1 MAINIKVTVIDLS
14 GNIVKDEQTITT
26 KTEKELEID
35 ISSLNVGWGVI
46 AISGKGHGR
55 IGGIGLAVDDD
66 NLPITLSNEIEVDEV
81 NATVT
86 DKLNIEFNN
95 SDYELII
102 TPVTYKFT
110 DKDKLYVRYVAEE
123 VT

>member
-1 MAINIKVTVIDLS
+1 M
-14 GNIVKDEQTITT
+14 
-26 KTEKELEID
+26 
-35 ISSLNVGWGVI
+35 
-46 AISGKGHGR
+46 
-55 IGGIGLAVDDD
+55 
-66 NLPITLSNEIEVDEV
+66 